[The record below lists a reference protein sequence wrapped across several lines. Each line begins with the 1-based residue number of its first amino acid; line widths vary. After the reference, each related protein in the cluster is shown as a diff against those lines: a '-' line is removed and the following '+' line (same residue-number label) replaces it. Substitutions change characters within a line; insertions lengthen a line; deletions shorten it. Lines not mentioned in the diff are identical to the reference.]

1 MIVLFLIFLPPFRE
15 VILKVCP
22 NRLVLMSLLF
32 CGAYGLPAAAV
43 SVIRVACEEML
54 YTCAHFVCGVSM
66 RESVKKE

>member
-1 MIVLFLIFLPPFRE
+1 MIDDCSFFNLLAPVRE

-43 SVIRVACEEML
+43 SDIRVACEEML
-54 YTCAHFVCGVSM
+54 YICAHFVWGVS
-66 RESVKKE
+66 KE